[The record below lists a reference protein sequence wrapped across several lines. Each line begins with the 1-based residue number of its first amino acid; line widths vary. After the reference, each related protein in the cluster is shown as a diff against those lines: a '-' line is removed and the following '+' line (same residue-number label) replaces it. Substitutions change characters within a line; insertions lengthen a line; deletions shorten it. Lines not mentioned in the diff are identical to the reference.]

1 MVCLVVVC
9 GFRRQRYY
17 FFCIYANISDFLF
30 CLLRPITLFIAS
42 KSDLDTAL
50 PSSLFPS
57 VAFLPPL
64 DSLYC
69 ADCQSAFPLPP
80 FPPPLGGRGAFSFP
94 LSSIASE
101 LNSDTVLPS
110 SFVHFRAM
118 LSPAPFVFSS
128 CCFFVL
134 LFLRFVGGTLVPLP
148 LSSSFPCCSHC
159 NVIVLLLGYY

>member
-50 PSSLFPS
+50 LSSLFPS

-94 LSSIASE
+94 LSSIASK
-101 LNSDTVLPS
+101 SDLDTASPF

-118 LSPAPFVFSS
+118 LSPALLLPPLEGVKSS
-128 CCFFVL
+128 ARSDCRWPSVEQL
-134 LFLRFVGGTLVPLP
+134 GVGVSM
-148 LSSSFPCCSHC
+148 LSSISDSL
-159 NVIVLLLGYY
+159 VIL